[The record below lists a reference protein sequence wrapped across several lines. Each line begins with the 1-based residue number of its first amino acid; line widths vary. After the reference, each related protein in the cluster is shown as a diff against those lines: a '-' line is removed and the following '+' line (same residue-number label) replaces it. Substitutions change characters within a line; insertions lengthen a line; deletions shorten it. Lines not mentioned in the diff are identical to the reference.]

1 MTASNAETR
10 ATPPVDEGG
19 LPLRWG
25 RNLLLF
31 NLALTAAKIAAW
43 WMTRSAAIFS
53 DALESVANI
62 ATASLA
68 LYALWLAAKPRDKDH
83 PYGHGKVEY
92 FSSGIEGTLILV
104 AGVTITVISVQNAFR
119 ASQLVEAK
127 LTLGLAIE
135 ILVAL
140 VLWAFGT
147 ISVTRG
153 KKLESPTIISGGEH
167 LRADAITTFGVVA
180 GLIVVK
186 LTGWTRLDPIVAGL
200 FGLVVVRNGFLLLR
214 DAIGGLMD
222 EANPALL
229 DEIAK
234 VLERTRRPGW
244 STPHHT
250 KVHRLGQTVHIDLHL
265 VFPRFWTIEQA
276 HDGTEQVEV
285 ALCEVFGNRT
295 DVMIHSEPCRPTSC
309 SLCDLAD
316 CHLREAALTLHK
328 PWTGPDIA
336 ATSRLS
342 PPVPSP

>member
-1 MTASNAETR
+1 MTAPNLHDRSA
-10 ATPPVDEGG
+10 APPDEGS
-19 LPLRWG
+19 LPLTWG

-31 NLALTAAKIAAW
+31 NLALTSAKVLAW

-53 DALESVANI
+53 DALESVANV

-92 FSSGIEGTLILV
+92 FSSGIEGTLILI
-104 AGVTITVISVQNAFR
+104 AGLTITVISAQNALLG
-119 ASQLVEAK
+119 SKLVEAK
-127 LTLGLAIE
+127 LTTGLVIE
-135 ILVAL
+135 IAVAL
-140 VLWAFGT
+140 ILWGFGT
-147 ISVTRG
+147 LSVTRG
-153 KKLESPTIISGGEH
+153 KRLESPTIISGGEH
-167 LRADAITTFGVVA
+167 LRADAITTFGVVV
-180 GLIVVK
+180 GLTVVK
-186 LTGWTRLDPIVAGL
+186 LTGWNRLDPIIAGV

-222 EANPALL
+222 EANPSLL
-229 DEIAK
+229 DEIAR
-234 VLERTRRPGW
+234 VLETARKPGW

-276 HDGTEQVEV
+276 HDATEQVET
-285 ALCEVFGNRT
+285 ALCETFGKRT

-316 CHLREAALTLHK
+316 CHLREAALTRHV
-328 PWTGPDIA
+328 PWTGADIA
-336 ATSRLS
+336 ATTRLT
-342 PPVPSP
+342 PPAQTP